1 MIKDKNIQ
9 PGTLYMTEQKVGN
22 NFELIVMGEDF
33 MNRIPRVHTQRA
45 IINKKRLLSYLIVS
59 IP

>member
-22 NFELIVMGEDF
+22 NFELIVMGDDF
-33 MNRIPRVHTQRA
+33 MNRIPRAHTQRA
-45 IINKKRLLSYLIVS
+45 IINKKDCFLI
-59 IP
+59 